1 MLVRAE
7 AGGHKAD
14 LTVSRCKGGSSRLP
28 LLQRSFLEAI
38 LVSGTFS
45 GMLPN
50 PKLQGLGS
58 GMAVQ
63 NTNLS

>member
-14 LTVSRCKGGSSRLP
+14 LTISGCNGGSSRLP
-28 LLQRSFLEAI
+28 LLQQSFLETI

-45 GMLPN
+45 GMLAN
-50 PKLQGLGS
+50 PKLQGLRNGVV
-58 GMAVQ
+58 VQ